1 MRYVPHGGGMESRA
15 RYLKFLER
23 DLDASKKVIDSLTQ
37 ENHELKEILK
47 MITHANQQNIPK
59 RTCVGT

>member
-1 MRYVPHGGGMESRA
+1 MESRA

-23 DLDASKKVIDSLTQ
+23 DLDASKKVIDTLTQ

-47 MITHANQQNIPK
+47 MITHEKPNIPI
-59 RTCVGT
+59 RTCLGT